1 MKRIRKLSM
10 DFDARVLRALL
21 RRNFNAFVEKS
32 FSTLAPGQAFVPAW
46 HLQAIGW
53 QLERVRRGEIR
64 RLIIN
69 MPPRSLKSVAGSV
82 AFPAFVLGPM
92 SSPRAAKARRFSC
105 CGGGNFR
112 LKYL

>member
-1 MKRIRKLSM
+1 MNV
-10 DFDARVLRALL
+10 DARVLGALL
-21 RRNFNAFVEKS
+21 RRNLNAFVEKS

-69 MPPRSLKSVAGSV
+69 MPPR
-82 AFPAFVLGPM
+82 P
-92 SSPRAAKARRFSC
+92 
-105 CGGGNFR
+105 
-112 LKYL
+112 